1 MCVVWMRELII
12 FISTFLKFNNKTK
25 NQHLD
30 ILSSA
35 VNLWKQTIVMDFAND
50 VYEIKN
56 YNVIHTLVANQ
67 NYIF

>member
-1 MCVVWMRELII
+1 MCVVWLRELII

-56 YNVIHTLVANQ
+56 NNVIHTLVANQ
-67 NYIF
+67 NSIF

>member
-1 MCVVWMRELII
+1 MCVVWLRELII

-35 VNLWKQTIVMDFAND
+35 VNLWKQTIVMDFVND